1 MSFLKIEQVLSVNL
15 FLVFLYLAIKT
26 QLNEI

>member
-1 MSFLKIEQVLSVNL
+1 MPFLKIELVLSVNL
-15 FLVFLYLAIKT
+15 FLVFLYLTIKT